1 MSADE
6 FGTEP
11 VATYDLTHPLDAGTP
26 TYPGDP
32 PVELDPHATVEADG
46 YRVTDLRLGSHAGT
60 HVDAP
65 SHTEPNG
72 ASLAAFDPA
81 DFVFDAR
88 LVDCGPCDSREA
100 IGPEA
105 VPESTDA
112 ELLLFRTGW
121 AAHWGEARYWDHP
134 YLGPA
139 AAERCA
145 DLGVA
150 VGLDAASP
158 DPTPVGHGELS
169 VEDVDTADEPDG
181 VPAHRALLGR
191 GLLVVENLTGL
202 DRVPERFELRAY
214 PLGIDA
220 DGSPVRAVAV
230 TAE

>member
-1 MSADE
+1 MPADE
-6 FGTEP
+6 LGTDP
-11 VATYDLTHPLDAGTP
+11 VPSYDLTHPLESGTP
-26 TYPGDP
+26 AYPGDP
-32 PVELDPHATVEADG
+32 PVDLDPHATLAADG
-46 YRVTDLRLGSHAGT
+46 YRVTDLHLGSHAGT

-65 SHTEPNG
+65 SHTEPDG

-88 LVDCGPCDSREA
+88 VVDCRPCDPREA

-105 VPESTDA
+105 VPEPAGA

-121 AAHWGEARYWDHP
+121 DAHWGEARYWDHP
-134 YLGPA
+134 FLAPA

-145 DLGVA
+145 DRGVA

-158 DPTPVGHGELS
+158 DPTPVGRGELS
-169 VEDVDTADEPDG
+169 AGDVGTDDEPDG
-181 VPAHRALLGR
+181 VPAHHALLGA
-191 GLLVVENLTGL
+191 GLPVVENLTGL

-214 PLGIDA
+214 PLRIDA

-230 TAE
+230 VES